1 MRSIKTKLIGI
12 FLIIICFMCI
22 ASGLLIFNGLNSQKK
37 YNALTND
44 IILVGQ
50 VQSITENM
58 TNCFK
63 DMIKEDDS
71 KSNELNK
78 EYIKSKRELE
88 DIMTFLNDRVKYDKS
103 KIVYKKLK
111 NSTDELKGTCDKA
124 IEFINNGKLAQADEL
139 SEKATIQGSF
149 TNKQTGELILSE
161 LENLYFIQ
169 NQLNHSTKLNNIISI
184 VLLLVAVGVS
194 LGLAIVFSNKL
205 SKHLFH
211 LSKFTE
217 EVAKGNLVY
226 ELKAINSKDEIEE
239 LYKSCVEMRDSL
251 IDIIKGIFE
260 NTEKITGS
268 SNDLAI
274 NMNESKKANESIV
287 NAIISINNIADH
299 QMKTAEKQVSLI
311 QETNK
316 EMNLIIENTDSM
328 KDKIKNSQERTLEG
342 QELISSMMN
351 HTKEV
356 NKTIT
361 DLKEKMNSLNQKS
374 NDIEDIIK
382 LITNIAKQT
391 NLLALNAAIESA
403 RAGEMGKGF
412 AVVAEEVRKLAEQT
426 AEASNGIIDTINEI
440 QNDTNNMTVSMEKSE
455 SQIIESST
463 MADKIRYAFEEIKN
477 ANENV
482 NNGTGVIFNSIKE
495 SADKIAEIR
504 EYIDKL
510 YEQVNNLS
518 ENTQQT
524 SAAAQ
529 EQLAGIQEISNSSD
543 MLNDMSINMKKS
555 IEKFNF

>member
-37 YNALTND
+37 YNDLTND

-88 DIMTFLNDRVKYDKS
+88 DIMTFLNDRVKYNKS

-149 TNKQTGELILSE
+149 TNKQTGELILTE

-169 NQLNHSTKLNNIISI
+169 NELNHSTKLNNIISI

-217 EVAKGNLVY
+217 EVAKGNLSY
-226 ELKAINSKDEIEE
+226 ELEAINSKDEIEE

-268 SNDLAI
+268 SNDLTI

-287 NAIISINNIADH
+287 NAIISINNIADD

-342 QELISSMMN
+342 QELISNMMN

-374 NDIEDIIK
+374 NDIEAIIK

-495 SADKIAEIR
+495 SADKIAEVR

-529 EQLAGIQEISNSSD
+529 EQFAGIQEISNSSD

>member
-1 MRSIKTKLIGI
+1 
-12 FLIIICFMCI
+12 MCI

-37 YNALTND
+37 YNDLTND

-88 DIMTFLNDRVKYDKS
+88 DIMTFLNDRVKYNKS

-149 TNKQTGELILSE
+149 TNKQTGELILTE

-169 NQLNHSTKLNNIISI
+169 NELNHSTKLNNIISI

-217 EVAKGNLVY
+217 EVAKGNLSY
-226 ELKAINSKDEIEE
+226 ELEAINSKDEIEE

-268 SNDLAI
+268 SNDLTI

-287 NAIISINNIADH
+287 NAIISINNIADD

-342 QELISSMMN
+342 QELISNMMN

-374 NDIEDIIK
+374 NDIEAIIK

-495 SADKIAEIR
+495 SADKIAEVR

-529 EQLAGIQEISNSSD
+529 EQFAGIQEISNSSD